1 VQTYSAFSQHELS
14 KLINVEIERLKENLS
29 SGLSTPDFS
38 AYKHQIGVIDGL
50 KTALELM
57 LEAENAANGAERGM

>member
-1 VQTYSAFSQHELS
+1 MLTYQSFYQHELS
-14 KLINVEIERLKENLS
+14 KLINAEIERLKENLS

-38 AYKHQIGVIDGL
+38 AYKHQIGAIDGL

>member
-1 VQTYSAFSQHELS
+1 MLTYQSFYQHELS